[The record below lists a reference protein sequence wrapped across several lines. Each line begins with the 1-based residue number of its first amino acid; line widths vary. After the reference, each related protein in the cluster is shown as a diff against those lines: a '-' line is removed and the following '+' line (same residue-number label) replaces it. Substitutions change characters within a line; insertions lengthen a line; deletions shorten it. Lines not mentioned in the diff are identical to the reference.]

1 MPLWRFLVGYVAL
14 LSFAPVAFM
23 PNVSELAGHGKHAVP
38 LCAPSSGL

>member
-23 PNVSELAGHGKHAVP
+23 PNQARAV
-38 LCAPSSGL
+38 LEGSARRG